1 MGSNQEVRWIIIN
14 INGSNPCSVVVRV
27 NGSRDGKGVR
37 EGLSLRF
44 SIFPTEVSHTENRA
58 VLYCSIFPKSLE
70 GLRETLNRWNIN
82 NIRDNLRKLKKDL
95 KDADE
100 IAEEF
105 YNNIGNQEEL
115 ERAIAVFAQDHD
127 IKVSEEDL
135 AKRWIRMRLN
145 DSSEK
150 IPTIPL
156 RNENEPQIHGK
167 HIRLGIEESEV

>member
-1 MGSNQEVRWIIIN
+1 MIN
-14 INGSNPCSVVVRV
+14 TNDSYHWSVVVRV
-27 NGSRDGKGVR
+27 NGSTEGKGVR

-44 SIFPTEVSHTENRA
+44 SIFPTEVSLTENRA

-70 GLRETLNRWNIN
+70 GLQETLNRWNIN
-82 NIRDNLRKLKKDL
+82 IIKDDLRKLKKDL

-105 YNNIGNQEEL
+105 YKNIGNQEDL
-115 ERAIAVFAQDHD
+115 EGAIAEFAQEND
-127 IKVSEEDL
+127 IKVSEENL
-135 AKRWIRMRLN
+135 AKKWIKMKLN

-156 RNENEPQIHGK
+156 GNENENRYGK
-167 HIRLGIEESEV
+167 HIRLGIEEKQKEKQKENV